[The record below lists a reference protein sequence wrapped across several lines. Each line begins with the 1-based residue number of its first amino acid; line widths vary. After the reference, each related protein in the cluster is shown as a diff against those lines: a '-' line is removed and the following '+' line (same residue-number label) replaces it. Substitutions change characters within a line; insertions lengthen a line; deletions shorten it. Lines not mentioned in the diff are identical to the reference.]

1 MIIPNNHSSLK
12 YDKMV
17 KLVCRNLFAKT
28 PISFFNF
35 ARFYKS
41 GYVLNLSTNN
51 EWHKH
56 YWKCNYITGAKSRL
70 IKGINYWAGNNL
82 MSDAAI
88 DADKNFNISGR
99 IEFIENY
106 KDHIDSFSYGCPTKE
121 KEKII
126 NYYLNNIIELKNFN
140 LYFLSEMQNI
150 ISIIEKNEDFLKLP
164 FIPECISSTK
174 ESLFLENKSKK
185 ILIPD
190 SDNKHLTIHQFKVL
204 AFKIRGYSNEDTAK
218 FIGSSVEN
226 IKTHLKNI
234 RKIITV
240 NSNEGFIEKCV
251 NIGLYDLSF
260 SIYKQSIQDYF
271 LFGDK

>member
-140 LYFLSEMQNI
+140 LYFLSEMQKKQLL
-150 ISIIEKNEDFLKLP
+150 SD
-164 FIPECISSTK
+164 CI
-174 ESLFLENKSKK
+174 KSGCVTD
-185 ILIPD
+185 IA
-190 SDNKHLTIHQFKVL
+190 NKHNVTRKTV
-204 AFKIRGYSNEDTAK
+204 YSHIN
-218 FIGSSVEN
+218 
-226 IKTHLKNI
+226 
-234 RKIITV
+234 TV
-240 NSNEGFIEKCV
+240 SEAI
-251 NIGLYDLSF
+251 D
-260 SIYKQSIQDYF
+260 Q
-271 LFGDK
+271 